1 MAGRRAGREDSLNG
15 LAQDIRELVLT
26 GAIQPGDKLEEQ
38 ALAARFSVS
47 RTPIREALRQL
58 ASTGLIELRP
68 NRGAYVATLTPD
80 QLDDIFVA
88 MVELEATC
96 ARLAAMSMLPAERRN
111 LQRLHESM
119 AQLAERELIDQYEL
133 ANEELHSMICQGAHN
148 PVLAEMTEQLRNRR
162 RPYRNTQFRSPGR
175 LIHSQDEH
183 EAVVRAII
191 SGDPAR
197 AHASMLHHLG
207 QASASFEQAR
217 QNALP

>member
-1 MAGRRAGREDSLNG
+1 MSV
-15 LAQDIRELVLT
+15 LADDIRELVLS
-26 GAIQPGDKLEEQ
+26 GEIQPGGRLDEQ
-38 ALAARFSVS
+38 ALATRFQVS
-47 RTPIREALRQL
+47 RTPVREALRQL

-68 NRGAYVATLTPD
+68 HRGAYVASLTPD

-96 ARLAAMSMLPAERRN
+96 ARLAAMSMQPAERRN

-119 AQLAERELIDQYEL
+119 GQMVERELVEDFGL
-133 ANEELHSMICQGAHN
+133 ANERLHAMIFQGAHN
-148 PVLAEMTEQLRNRR
+148 PVLADMTEQLRNRR

-175 LIHSQDEH
+175 LVHSHGEH
-183 EAVVRAII
+183 EAVVRAIV

-207 QASASFEQAR
+207 QASASLERMRAQSEP
-217 QNALP
+217 ALDRALRAAAG